1 MCRTKTGRCTC
12 IRCWNKEAS
21 SRRGRG
27 DCFSSWSHGARSWWV
42 EGGERKE
49 SWKAHTVIKM
59 DALLTVSEQQLLN
72 LGGTWKSLSILLGME
87 VNRLFGLRTAYY
99 SNSAD
104 PESFAISLWRFGGLC
119 PGGFSTSLVLWSPV
133 WYMDILISSSFSW
146 NSLD

>member
-1 MCRTKTGRCTC
+1 MRVGPRH
-12 IRCWNKEAS
+12 
-21 SRRGRG
+21 G
-27 DCFSSWSHGARSWWV
+27 DSWG
-42 EGGERKE
+42 EQDGERKE

-104 PESFAISLWRFGGLC
+104 PESFAISLWQFGGLC

-133 WYMDILISSSFSW
+133 
-146 NSLD
+146 